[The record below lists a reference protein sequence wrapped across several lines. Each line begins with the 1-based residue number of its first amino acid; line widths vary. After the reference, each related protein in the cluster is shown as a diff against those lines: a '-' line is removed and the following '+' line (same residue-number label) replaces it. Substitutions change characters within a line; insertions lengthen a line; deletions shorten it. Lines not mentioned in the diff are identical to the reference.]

1 MLGGKVK
8 EQESIS
14 RIAVIICLN
23 VQFSTPNHEKCKET
37 GKCDPYTE
45 KKKKQA
51 RKTSCDWGGGG
62 MGGVEGVMLVRG
74 HKFSL

>member
-1 MLGGKVK
+1 MK

-23 VQFSTPNHEKCKET
+23 VQFSTPNHEKYKET
-37 GKCDPYTE
+37 GNCDPYTE

-62 MGGVEGVMLVRG
+62 GERCGGGDVGQRAQIFIVR
-74 HKFSL
+74 

>member
-1 MLGGKVK
+1 MK

-14 RIAVIICLN
+14 RIAGMIYLS

-37 GKCDPYTE
+37 GKYDPYTHTH
-45 KKKKQA
+45 KIKQGI
-51 RKTSCDWGGGG
+51 KTSCDWGVE
-62 MGGVEGVMLVRG
+62 GVEGEMLVRG